1 MILGVGTDLARIDR
15 IEGALER
22 FGNRVFTGIER
33 ERSERRRERVASYA
47 TPCPNSVNGPL
58 G

>member
-22 FGNRVFTGIER
+22 FGNCVFTEIER
-33 ERSERRRERVASYA
+33 KRSERRRERVASYA
-47 TPCPNSVNGPL
+47 TPCPNSANGPL
-58 G
+58 